1 MLNFLIA
8 RIIDLGRLK
17 SLFSILPAY
26 QALHLASLNLFR
38 AKRTLGIRVNGQELL
53 IRSSTPDIDVAKES
67 LVYGEYDGIAL
78 ENPQV
83 ILDLGANIGTS
94 AIALSRQFPGARIY
108 AVEMESNNFALMCE
122 NVRDFKN
129 IVPVQAAIAA
139 TSGMR
144 EMFDRK
150 TGPWGY
156 TIADT
161 HNEKTELGEKIEAL
175 SLDSLCERFEIR
187 TIDLLKMDIEGA
199 EKEVFEAGGR
209 WLNITNAIVIEL
221 HDYIVMGASR
231 AFYLATADFSRFARH
246 GEKVLAYR

>member
-8 RIIDLGRLK
+8 RIISLGRLK
-17 SLFSILPAY
+17 SLFSILPWG
-26 QALHLASLNLFR
+26 QALRLSALNLL
-38 AKRTLGIRVNGQELL
+38 KVTKELSVRVNGNNLL
-53 IRSSTPDIDVAKES
+53 IRSNTPDIEVAKES
-67 LVYGEYDGIAL
+67 LVYGEYDRITL

-94 AIALSRQFPGARIY
+94 AITLSRQFPNAKIY
-108 AVEMESNNFALMCE
+108 AVEMESENFELMRE
-122 NVRDFKN
+122 NVKAFKN
-129 IVPVQAAIAA
+129 IVPIHAAVAA
-139 TSGMR
+139 TSGTR

-161 HNEKTELGEKIEAL
+161 HNERTELGEKIEAL
-175 SLDSLCERFEIR
+175 SLDSLCDRFKISK
-187 TIDLLKMDIEGA
+187 IDLLKVDIEGA

-209 WLNITNAIVIEL
+209 WIGITNTIVIEL

-231 AFYLATADFSRFARH
+231 AFYLATADFSRFERH